1 MASNVTQSNDGL
13 ELLPGG
19 SNWVYGDRFFDREPE
34 IEALRE
40 RVANGTHTLL
50 TAQRRMG
57 KTSLVRELLRRLDDE
72 GQFATVF
79 VDLEAAMD
87 GADAVA
93 EMAIQA
99 QSVQSIWRRIQTWSA
114 NRLGDIRDN
123 VEEVG
128 VSELK
133 VRLRAGM
140 DAGNWQRDGDRFFE
154 ALAANERPV
163 VLAIDEL
170 SILVNRLLK
179 GHDYRVTPERRA
191 ATDRFMSWLR
201 RNCQAHPDRVCLIIS
216 GSVGLGPIL
225 KQAGLSAQANV
236 FTPFGLQPWSRETS
250 ADCLAA
256 LARGQGMN
264 LSEEVRGEMCRRLR
278 CCVPHHVQQF
288 FHHLREHLIRN
299 QRNDATMADVAQ
311 VYEHELLSVQGQI
324 DLVHYEDRLRTVL
337 GNPSYTVALGLLTE
351 AAVNGG
357 LLSHETVRRYR
368 ETSPPSADDEG
379 MSVDHVL
386 YSLEHDGYLEGM
398 DGGYGFVSG
407 LLEDWWRA
415 RHGQYF
421 TPINQ
426 R

>member
-1 MASNVTQSNDGL
+1 MTHNSTEPSD
-13 ELLPGG
+13 ELALVPGG
-19 SNWVYGDRFFDREPE
+19 SNWVYGDRFFNRDAE

-40 RVANGTHTLL
+40 RVENGTHTLL
-50 TAQRRMG
+50 TGQRRMG
-57 KTSLVRELLRRLDDE
+57 KTSLVRELLRRLDGE
-72 GQFATVF
+72 GRFATVF
-79 VDLEAAMD
+79 VDLEAAMN

-114 NRLGDIRDN
+114 NRLGDLRDN

-128 VSELK
+128 LSELK
-133 VRLRAGM
+133 VQLRAGM

-179 GHDYRVTPERRA
+179 GHDYRITPERRE

-201 RNCQAHPDRVCLIIS
+201 RNCQAHPDRVCLIVS

-225 KQAGLSAQANV
+225 RQAGLSAQANV
-236 FTPFGLQPWSRETS
+236 FAPFDLQPWNHATS
-250 ADCLAA
+250 MDCLAA
-256 LARGQGMN
+256 LARGQGIN

-288 FHHLREHLIRN
+288 FHHLHQHLVKN
-299 QRNDATMADVAQ
+299 QGNEAAVADVEQ
-311 VYEHELLSVQGQI
+311 VYEHELLSVRGQI

-337 GNPSYTVALGLLTE
+337 GNRSYTVALGLLTE
-351 AAVNGG
+351 TAVNGG
-357 LLSHETVRRYR
+357 LLTHQTVRCYR
-368 ETSPPSADDEG
+368 EMSPSSSDEEV
-379 MSVDHVL
+379 SVDHVL
-386 YSLEHDGYLEGM
+386 YSLEHDGYLESV

-421 TPINQ
+421 TPIIG

>member
-1 MASNVTQSNDGL
+1 MDNSTEPSD
-13 ELLPGG
+13 ELALVPGG
-19 SNWVYGDRFFDREPE
+19 SNWVYGDRFFDRGAE

-40 RVANGTHTLL
+40 RVENGTHTLL
-50 TAQRRMG
+50 TGQRRMG

-72 GQFATVF
+72 GRFATVF
-79 VDLEAAMD
+79 VDLEAAMN

-99 QSVQSIWRRIQTWSA
+99 QSVQSIWRRIQMWSA

-179 GHDYRVTPERRA
+179 GHDYRITPERRE

-201 RNCQAHPDRVCLIIS
+201 RNCQAHPGKVCLIVS

-225 KQAGLSAQANV
+225 RQAGLSAQANV
-236 FTPFGLQPWSRETS
+236 FVPFDLQPWSRETS
-250 ADCLAA
+250 MDCLAA
-256 LARGQGMN
+256 LARGQGVN

-288 FHHLREHLIRN
+288 FHHLHQHLVKN
-299 QRNDATMADVAQ
+299 QGNETAVADVEQ
-311 VYEHELLSVQGQI
+311 VYEHELLSVRGQI
-324 DLVHYEDRLRTVL
+324 DLVHYEDRLRMVL
-337 GNPSYTVALGLLTE
+337 GNRSYTVALGLLTE

-357 LLSHETVRRYR
+357 LLAHETVRCYR
-368 ETSPPSADDEG
+368 EMSPSSPDDEEV
-379 MSVDHVL
+379 SVDHVL
-386 YSLEHDGYLEGM
+386 YSLEHDGYLESV

-421 TPINQ
+421 TPIIGQ
-426 R
+426 